1 MMNSLGL
8 PLDQALAAVLAG
20 MGRPPA
26 LLDGNLAEA
35 GSFLYGILDPL
46 GMAAVPLKLPGGG
59 DLPRLETPAALLQ
72 LEGGLWLPLIRR
84 PADADAELALND
96 GGLSAV
102 PRPLPAFT
110 GLAFAVKELPE
121 AELDVEISSFLKRN
135 WRYMTPIVAG
145 GMISNVL
152 NLVIPLFGSFVYD
165 KVLGNGVSDTLW
177 AMVLGVL
184 LGVGMDFCTRGLR
197 IQLVERMAVTSE
209 GDIDR
214 ALFRGLLLRAGTLP
228 PVGVVLDK
236 YKQMLSSRDFVTSS
250 YLLAAADLPFLLLYL
265 FCIMIVAGWMVLVPI
280 FWGLLTMLLN
290 AAFTAPARQYDRQ
303 ARRAGEQRVS
313 ILADLLGAREAV
325 VTSRWGEELG
335 RRWRRVSDSAATM
348 AGRTR
353 FWNSMVGAVASWS
366 GNLSYAS
373 VMVVGAYMV
382 EDHLLTSGGMMAS
395 SMLTSRCL
403 MIVSSVAMLST
414 RFREFRRAIK
424 ELDALIPSGGDV
436 QGMVRPADPTGEIHL
451 QGVGW
456 KPKADSRPI
465 LQGVDLTIRPG
476 EIIGIAGLPG
486 AGKTTLMRLICGVE
500 RPSEGKVLLD
510 MIPVEQWSQQQRARA
525 IGYKT
530 QEAVLF
536 EGTLEA
542 NVRAGNNSASLDDL
556 RRSLEMAGLR
566 PPFERGEL
574 SLGTEVGPRG
584 AFLSGGQRQ
593 MTILARA
600 FLGDP
605 PILLL
610 DEPSTG
616 FNSQSEQ
623 ALAQQIAALAG
634 KRTVLLSSH
643 SRPLLSVCTRILVLQ
658 GGRIAA
664 DGPREKILIN

>member
-403 MIVSSVAMLST
+403 MIVSSVAMLSNSLS
-414 RFREFRRAIK
+414 R
-424 ELDALIPSGGDV
+424 IPSRHQGTGRPDPLGRRCSGHGPSRRSHRRDSFAGGGLEA
-436 QGMVRPADPTGEIHL
+436 QGGFPPHSSRRRPDHPSRRDHRHRRPAR
-451 QGVGW
+451 
-456 KPKADSRPI
+456 SR
-465 LQGVDLTIRPG
+465 QDH
-476 EIIGIAGLPG
+476 
-486 AGKTTLMRLICGVE
+486 
-500 RPSEGKVLLD
+500 SD
-510 MIPVEQWSQQQRARA
+510 
-525 IGYKT
+525 
-530 QEAVLF
+530 AV
-536 EGTLEA
+536 
-542 NVRAGNNSASLDDL
+542 DL
-556 RRSLEMAGLR
+556 RRRASVRGQGPAGHDPGR
-566 PPFERGEL
+566 AM
-574 SLGTEVGPRG
+574 VAAAAGPCHR
-584 AFLSGGQRQ
+584 L
-593 MTILARA
+593 
-600 FLGDP
+600 
-605 PILLL
+605 
-610 DEPSTG
+610 
-616 FNSQSEQ
+616 
-623 ALAQQIAALAG
+623 
-634 KRTVLLSSH
+634 
-643 SRPLLSVCTRILVLQ
+643 
-658 GGRIAA
+658 
-664 DGPREKILIN
+664 